1 MTWARANNITLANTI
16 TWDLLVTDG
25 WTDTRTDN
33 RILGWWY
40 TKYQYINNII
50 IKIYQIYKNKYSKQM
65 HHHLCILIQQLK
77 GNLGNLTRFF
87 STSVWMQMWEWMQ
100 RMNPNRTQVQYEARN
115 TTQESR
121 FSARSLLAWINGNQQ
136 AGSSLHIS
144 EAYITTWRKEVPQ
157 PETPR
162 RLIMCGGFHI
172 LILRICGCL
181 HINQGVCG
189 RSADR
194 PVATGKI

>member
-25 WTDTRTDN
+25 WIDTRTDN

-144 EAYITTWRKEVPQ
+144 EAS
-157 PETPR
+157 
-162 RLIMCGGFHI
+162 
-172 LILRICGCL
+172 
-181 HINQGVCG
+181 G
-189 RSADR
+189 RWYVYFFLLLKSIDR
-194 PVATGKI
+194 SLQKN

>member
-1 MTWARANNITLANTI
+1 
-16 TWDLLVTDG
+16 
-25 WTDTRTDN
+25 
-33 RILGWWY
+33 
-40 TKYQYINNII
+40 
-50 IKIYQIYKNKYSKQM
+50 M

-144 EAYITTWRKEVPQ
+144 EASGRWYIYFFLLLKSIDRSLQKN
-157 PETPR
+157 
-162 RLIMCGGFHI
+162 
-172 LILRICGCL
+172 L
-181 HINQGVCG
+181 HYFSSSIQVHRNIPKSNTFLGLQ
-189 RSADR
+189 SLSIYQKQ
-194 PVATGKI
+194 VAGDENFPAKTKV